1 MGFTG
6 CWWVLQGARRE
17 GGIFGGM
24 RSVLGE
30 VLSYFVGALLT
41 SRTAPSV
48 RLQLLQTMC
57 RGQGLQGISG

>member
-1 MGFTG
+1 M
-6 CWWVLQGARRE
+6 VLAW
-17 GGIFGGM
+17 
-24 RSVLGE
+24 GE
-30 VLSYFVGALLT
+30 RNDPYLFELFCERQVLSYFVGALLT